1 MFFPVFGDEKGG
13 FDLVTDE
20 GRGKLFKTIVALSES
35 LEETRKELFKD
46 GGLKTP
52 QEWHEIISGWL
63 NQYFVTNETPQ
74 EILSFEA
81 VYKDYQALCRKA
93 SRKGQKFLFRYLERY
108 RNSSEKHSKSCST
121 HWFHYLLVCTGIKRV
136 AF

>member
-46 GGLKTP
+46 GGFKDALKN
-52 QEWHEIISGWL
+52 GMK
-63 NQYFVTNETPQ
+63 
-74 EILSFEA
+74 SFP
-81 VYKDYQALCRKA
+81 V
-93 SRKGQKFLFRYLERY
+93 G
-108 RNSSEKHSKSCST
+108 
-121 HWFHYLLVCTGIKRV
+121 
-136 AF
+136 